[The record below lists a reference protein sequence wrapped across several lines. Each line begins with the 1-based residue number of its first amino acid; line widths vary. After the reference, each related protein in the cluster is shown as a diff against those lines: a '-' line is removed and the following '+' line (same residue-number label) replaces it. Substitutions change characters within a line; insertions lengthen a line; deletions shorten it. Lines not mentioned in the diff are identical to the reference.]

1 MARIS
6 DLALMLAEKE
16 GISQSQA
23 SLFVEQFF
31 GQIVM
36 SLPSERLV
44 KITGLGTFKIQQ
56 VKARES
62 VSVNTGERL
71 VIESHDRIS
80 FVPDKSLR
88 DAVNKPFAAFQTVEI
103 NNGVDFSAIDA
114 ALSTT
119 STEDDE
125 EEEQAESSSE
135 TVSVEH
141 DEPQST
147 KDSQESTAQEVAS
160 VEEQSAETVESAE
173 ITDDEASEP
182 EEESVSREYLEER
195 LNQSKNRLRCWIVG
209 ATLVIL
215 VVGIAG
221 FFLGRQIAINSE
233 RSTTSQQALI
243 STLHDELA
251 KARKELHS
259 AKANSDTIAS
269 KDSTVQKA
277 KVVKKSDIIKAE
289 QKAPEPATPAPVLYG
304 EDDPQV
310 RHGAYKILG
319 IDKTVKARKGQTLA
333 SISKANFGPGME
345 CYVKAVNPGVSEV
358 KAGQEINLPKLK
370 LKKLN
375 R

>member
-1 MARIS
+1 MARMS

-16 GISQSQA
+16 GIDQSQA
-23 SLFVEQFF
+23 SLFIEKFF
-31 GQIVM
+31 AQIAL

-44 KITGLGTFKIQQ
+44 KIAGLGTFKIQQ

-80 FVPDKSLR
+80 FVPEKSLR
-88 DAVNKPFAAFQTVEI
+88 DAVNKPFAAFQTVEV
-103 NNGVDFSAIDA
+103 NSGVDFSAIDA
-114 ALSTT
+114 AMSTAAT
-119 STEDDE
+119 DEDEVEDETES
-125 EEEQAESSSE
+125 ASE
-135 TVSVEH
+135 TVSVKQ

-147 KDSQESTAQEVAS
+147 EAPQTPTNPETISEEDQSTENAESTNN
-160 VEEQSAETVESAE
+160 
-173 ITDDEASEP
+173 TDNGISEADDG
-182 EEESVSREYLEER
+182 SVSREYLEER

-209 ATLVIL
+209 ATLVML

-233 RSTTSQQALI
+233 RSSTSQQALI

-251 KARKELHS
+251 KARKEL
-259 AKANSDTIAS
+259 NSLTADSVAIAS
-269 KDSTVQKA
+269 KDSVRKEKQVKQSDKGKAGQKA
-277 KVVKKSDIIKAE
+277 LETAPPTPVK
-289 QKAPEPATPAPVLYG
+289 YG
-304 EDDPQV
+304 ENDPQV

-319 IDKTVKARKGQTLA
+319 IDKTVKARKGQTLS

-358 KAGQEINLPKLK
+358 KAGQEVNLPKLK
-370 LKKLN
+370 LKKLK